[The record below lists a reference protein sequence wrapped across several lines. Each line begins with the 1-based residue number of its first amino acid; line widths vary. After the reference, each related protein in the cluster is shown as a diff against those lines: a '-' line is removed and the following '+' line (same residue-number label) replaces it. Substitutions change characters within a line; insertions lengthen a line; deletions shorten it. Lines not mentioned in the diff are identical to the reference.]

1 MVSVIIPIY
10 NAETWLHQSVN
21 SIINQTYK
29 DWELILVDDGSTD
42 SSLEVCNKF
51 ALSNSKI
58 KVIHKSNGGVTSAR
72 YFGLRSS
79 KGQFVVFLDADD
91 MLYPSA
97 LQILLDYQNNYLVDI
112 VKCNEEILYGK
123 IKTKMSNKHIGV
135 LDKGNFIKCL
145 LLGEVI
151 STLHATLFS
160 RFVLTDEVFMIE
172 PKFKIG
178 EDVLMNIQAANNC
191 QTAYVGNE
199 IIYGYAYNEKSV
211 MQTQVM
217 SFEYNQ
223 SISNKI
229 FQSVKEK
236 TPEVFEIEKRARV
249 IHLIKSFFV
258 PEIEFSF
265 MRYKEL
271 VRYLKNDPNG
281 KNELLKY
288 IDSKYLKFS
297 DYKYLYLL
305 YSKLYKAYILYF
317 KQKGRKKKVIY

>member
-51 ALSNSKI
+51 ALLNSKI

-72 YFGLRSS
+72 YLGLLSS

-91 MLYPSA
+91 ILYPPA
-97 LQILLDYQNNYLVDI
+97 LQILLDHQNNYLVDI

-160 RFVLTDEVFMIE
+160 RFVLTDEVFMIDQ
-172 PKFKIG
+172 KYKIG
-178 EDVLMNIQAANNC
+178 EDVLMNILSANNC
-191 QTAYVGNE
+191 HSAYVGNE
-199 IIYGYAYNEKSV
+199 IIYGYSYNEKSV

-236 TPEVFEIEKRARV
+236 TPEIFEMQKRARV
-249 IHLIKSFFV
+249 THLIKSFFV

-265 MRYKEL
+265 VRYNEL
-271 VRYLKNDPNG
+271 VTYLKNNS
-281 KNELLKY
+281 NEKIEILKY

-297 DYKYLYLL
+297 RFKYLYFL
-305 YSKLYKAYILYF
+305 YSEFYKIYILYF
-317 KQKGRKKKVIY
+317 KQKGRKKKIIY